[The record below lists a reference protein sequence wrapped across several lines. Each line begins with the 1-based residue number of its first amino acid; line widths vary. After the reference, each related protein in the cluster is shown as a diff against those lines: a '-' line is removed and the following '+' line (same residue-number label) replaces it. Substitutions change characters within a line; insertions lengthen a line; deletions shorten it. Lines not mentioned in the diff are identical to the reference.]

1 MNEPA
6 FADRHPP
13 GGVFRP
19 APLLR
24 FVPLVAAA
32 CAGAPPPNPGADL
45 APASTPP
52 TSPSPP
58 TCEDWGKWDFFESAS
73 AQLVQECLRAGAD
86 PNEGPRHH
94 HPIFRAA
101 RAATDP
107 AVIALLVDAG
117 ADAAASGRSS
127 AVPGITP
134 LHTAAA
140 MNPTPGII
148 DALVAAGADIEAR
161 NLHDET
167 PLHWAW
173 WNPNP
178 AVVQALLR
186 LGADPLAVD
195 YHGRSANP
203 AGCLN
208 RNTAAFARLASLADF
223 KRCLEQGPAM
233 HARDDRGNTILHH
246 AAANADAAVVALL
259 LEAGADVNA
268 RNGNGTTPLHRAAET
283 GIPATVRLLLEAGAD
298 THVLAGYGHTPL
310 HSAAR
315 NGRSEI
321 VAALLAAGADV
332 NAGTGGYG
340 TPLFDAVYDQRG
352 TREAT
357 EATINALLDA
367 GADVNAA
374 DSFGETPLLAS
385 LGFPDPRGPAADL
398 PLRLLALGADPNAGN
413 AWGRTPLFKAADN
426 EQPSVVRALL
436 EAGADPHALSDG
448 GESPLHNAAA
458 FSIPE
463 VITLLAKAGVD
474 VNGLNDDARAPL
486 HLAVSS
492 IGHHGSPG
500 APEEPRWRAR
510 TFALLDAGAD
520 PNVRN
525 GQGDTPLH
533 LSAERP
539 DTALVSGLVAA
550 GADVSARNDLGQTPL
565 HKAHAHNAFL
575 TARKLLELGAD
586 PGARDNAGRTADASC
601 HWGGGDFRRG
611 WDFLARSPAESVQGC
626 LQSGAPADARDDEGA
641 TPLAGMVSAESC
653 CADFENV
660 LRLFVA
666 AGADVNARDQAGR
679 TPLHRVTNMS
689 LWVPQSIRS
698 RVASALLAAGADPNA
713 RDNAGRTPLHPGFF
727 GARMGVLVPLLAAAG
742 ADLDARDDA
751 GRTPLHVV
759 LRHGDVAAVRSLLR
773 LGADPAARDS
783 AGNAADPVACERWGT
798 SSFFAL
804 ASAAVVAG
812 CVAAGADVH
821 ANVAALFPSTP
832 LSNAVAW
839 TPDPAVV
846 PILLQAGVNV
856 KERDDHDCAPI
867 HHAARRGTAGVVRA
881 LLEAGADAD
890 ARTTCFGIHGG
901 SSWTPLHL
909 AAEHNPEPGVVTALL
924 EAGADLDAPTKE
936 GRAPLHQAAA
946 NANPAV
952 TEVLLEAG
960 ADVNAPSWAG
970 ETPLHVAARENSN
983 HAVPTLLLQ
992 AGADVNARDPRGY
1005 TPLHTAAEN
1014 NVNPEIVT
1022 ALITAGADVNARDP
1036 DGYVPPGRPAN
1047 DRTPLLLALYRGGP
1061 VMGGAPEPTGRNVT
1075 VVEVLVRA
1083 GADLER
1089 ADGSGRTALHTAAI
1103 WTPAAFPLL
1112 LRLGADPNA
1121 RDEDGK
1127 TPLDYALQNR
1137 SLEGLPKVRSMRES
1151 LWSGPG

>member
-1 MNEPA
+1 MRRFSIGIA
-6 FADRHPP
+6 PP
-13 GGVFRP
+13 L
-19 APLLR
+19 PLL
-24 FVPLVAAA
+24 VAA
-32 CAGAPPPNPGADL
+32 CAGAAGPGRAVDPAADHPAERAASS
-45 APASTPP
+45 APA
-52 TSPSPP
+52 SPSPP
-58 TCEDWGKWDFFESAS
+58 TCEDWGRWDFFESAS

-86 PNEGPRHH
+86 PNEGPYHH

-101 RAATDP
+101 RDATDP

-117 ADAAASGRSS
+117 ADAVGSGRSS

-173 WNPNP
+173 RNPNP

-186 LGADPLAVD
+186 LGADPLAAD

-203 AGCLN
+203 TGCPN
-208 RNTAAFARLASLADF
+208 WNTAAFARLALLADF
-223 KRCLEQGPAM
+223 ERCLDEDADM

-259 LEAGADVNA
+259 LQAGADANA

-298 THVLAGYGHTPL
+298 THVPAGYGHTPL
-310 HSAAR
+310 HSASR

-321 VAALLAAGADV
+321 VTALLAAGAGV

-340 TPLFDAVYDQRG
+340 TPLFDAIGYQRG

-413 AWGRTPLFKAADN
+413 VWGWTPLFMAAGY

-436 EAGADPHALSDG
+436 DAGADPHALSDG
-448 GESPLHNAAA
+448 GESPLHNAAE

-463 VITLLAKAGVD
+463 VITLLAEAGVD

-533 LSAERP
+533 LSAERL
-539 DTALVSGLVAA
+539 DTVLVSGLVAA

-586 PGARDNAGRTADASC
+586 PGARANAGRTADASC

-660 LRLFVA
+660 LGLFVA

-727 GARMGVLVPLLAAAG
+727 GAKMGVLVPLLAAAG

-798 SSFFAL
+798 RSFFAL
-804 ASAAVVAG
+804 ASAPVVAG

-821 ANVAALFPSTP
+821 ANVNAFLH
-832 LSNAVAW
+832 AVAW

-846 PILLQAGVNV
+846 SILLQAGVNV

-909 AAEHNPEPGVVTALL
+909 AAEHNREPGVVTVLL

-960 ADVNAPSWAG
+960 ADVNAPSRAG

-983 HAVPTLLLQ
+983 PAVPTLQLQ

-1014 NVNPEIVT
+1014 NANPEIVT

-1047 DRTPLLLALYRGGP
+1047 DRTPLLLALYRGGS
-1061 VMGGAPEPTGRNVT
+1061 VMGGAPEPTGRNVP

-1083 GADLER
+1083 GGDLELT
-1089 ADGSGRTALHTAAI
+1089 DGSGRTALHTAAI

-1127 TPLDYALQNR
+1127 TPWDYALQNR
-1137 SLEGLPKVRSMRES
+1137 SLQGLEEVRRMREEMRR
-1151 LWSGPG
+1151 GGAAQE